1 MRKIVLGLGISI
13 DGYIARKNGEVD
25 FLFMPKDYSM
35 APFFA
40 TIDAAIMGRKTFD
53 AALKMGG
60 SGSFGGSMAT
70 YVFSHSKP
78 PAERDGLTFVNESPA
93 SFVARLRKR
102 KGKNKGKDIWLMGGG
117 ELAREFLKAD
127 LVDELYIGVVPVLL
141 GEGIPLFPSGF
152 PQRNFSL
159 IENKTYSKG
168 MIALKY
174 RRVRAKARRKS

>member
-1 MRKIVLGLGISI
+1 MRKIVLGLGISL
-13 DGYIARKNGEVD
+13 DSHIARPNGAVD
-25 FLFMPKDYSM
+25 FLFTPKDYSM

-40 TIDAAIMGRKTFD
+40 TIDTYVLGRKTLD

-60 SGSFGGSMAT
+60 SISSFGGMPT

-78 PAERDGLTFVNESPA
+78 PGQRDGLTFVNESPA
-93 SFVARLRKR
+93 VLVDRLRKR
-102 KGKNKGKDIWLMGGG
+102 KGKDIWLMGGG

-127 LVDELYIGVVPVLL
+127 LVDELSLGVVPVLL

-152 PQRNFSL
+152 PQRNFAL
-159 IENKTYSKG
+159 VENKTYSKG

-174 RRVRAKARRKS
+174 KRVRAKAKRKS